1 MDTIVLST
9 VTSKGQITIPKQI
22 RDRLRLQAG
31 SRVEFHVDRQGRVTM
46 RPRKNVDIRELK
58 GIVRSR
64 RKTPVSVD
72 EMNEAI
78 ARGWAMRGLDT
89 NVLVRY
95 LVADDVKQT
104 ALAEGLVEQCRG
116 AGDFLCLSV
125 VVPCELVW
133 VLSSVYGKV
142 KLEVI
147 RVVSRGALS
156 GC

>member
-64 RKTPVSVD
+64 RKTPASVD

-78 ARGWAMRGLDT
+78 ARGWAG
-89 NVLVRY
+89 
-95 LVADDVKQT
+95 Q
-104 ALAEGLVEQCRG
+104 
-116 AGDFLCLSV
+116 
-125 VVPCELVW
+125 
-133 VLSSVYGKV
+133 
-142 KLEVI
+142 
-147 RVVSRGALS
+147 
-156 GC
+156 